1 MTPTTALF
9 EPSLLDLIAAVEQA
23 PELSE
28 QRRRHWICSLRQ
40 IAKWLDRPP
49 AVISARLSA
58 VRISVSHLHHARL
71 GVTAQNLGKPQGQH
85 LRRFAL
91 VRQGAHRDA
100 TRCEPFDHVGEI
112 L

>member
-1 MTPTTALF
+1 MTPITELSEQSF
-9 EPSLLDLIAAVEQA
+9 LDLIAAVERA
-23 PELSE
+23 PDLPE

-49 AVISARLSA
+49 AVIPARLSA
-58 VRISVSHLHHARL
+58 VRISVGHLHHARL
-71 GVTAQNLGKPQGQH
+71 GVTAKTLANHKEH

-100 TRCEPFDHVGEI
+100 TRCAPFDQVGEI